1 VKFKSKSKRFHDP
14 AQRLDVRPDASR
26 FKASDGWLMATK
38 TIREV
43 SLG

>member
-1 VKFKSKSKRFHDP
+1 LKPERFHDP
-14 AQRLDVRPDASR
+14 AQRLDVRSDASR
-26 FKASDGWLMATK
+26 FKASDRWLMATQ